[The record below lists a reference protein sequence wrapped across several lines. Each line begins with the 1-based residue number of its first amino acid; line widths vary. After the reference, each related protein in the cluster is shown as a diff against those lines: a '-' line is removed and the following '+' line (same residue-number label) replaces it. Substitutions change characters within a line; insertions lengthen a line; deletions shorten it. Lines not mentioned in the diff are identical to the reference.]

1 MKAFQKYASDG
12 YVVARSAIP
21 QPLVSNL
28 ATTFYKQGKTCMDP
42 LLRQGGK
49 VEPHD
54 FDAAGFMTAALLDPH
69 TNRNPKVASF
79 RQAILD
85 LACSGEML
93 RALHDVTL
101 WPKHGLYQIMIFE
114 QSITPPHQDCY
125 YLDSYPAGCM
135 TAAWVAL
142 EDIDPTATRFF
153 VVPGSQDF
161 ERDVSEDEIWGSEGR
176 YMDWMTEILKEQ
188 FGDNVAIPEMKAGDV
203 LFWNSR
209 LIHGSLA
216 GTNPDRSR
224 LSLTAHYVPDGFGF
238 GKVNNPNLLPA
249 PHKLVEG
256 RPISYLDHQTISQ
269 PLIMKRLVS
278 ASRRRLPA
286 ALAVGGLLVG
296 AGLWE
301 RKKRSSQ
308 SRPTA

>member
-12 YVVARSAIP
+12 YLVARSAIP

-28 ATTFYKQGKTCMDP
+28 VTAFYDEVKTCMEP
-42 LLRQGGK
+42 LLRMSTK
-49 VEPHD
+49 KFEPHH
-54 FDAAGFMTAALLDPH
+54 FDAAGFMTEPLLNPH
-69 TNRNPKVASF
+69 ITRNRKLASF

-93 RALHDVTL
+93 RALHNATL

-114 QSITPPHQDCY
+114 QSTTPPHQDWY
-125 YLDSYPAGCM
+125 FLDTYPPGCM

-161 ERDVSEDEIWGSEGR
+161 ERTEDSIPR
-176 YMDWMTEILKEQ
+176 YMEAMTEIFKKQ
-188 FGDNVAIPEMKAGDV
+188 YTDNVVIPDMKVGDV

-216 GTNPDRSR
+216 GTNPTRSR
-224 LSLTAHYVPDGFGF
+224 LSLTAHYIPDGFGF
-238 GKVNNPNLLPA
+238 GHRNNPNYLPQ
-249 PHKLVEG
+249 PHKLVKG
-256 RPISYLDHQTISQ
+256 RPISYLDDHIPGPPT
-269 PLIMKRLVS
+269 MKRL
-278 ASRRRLPA
+278 ASRIRRFSVRQKNRFFRPRS
-286 ALAVGGLLVG
+286 GS
-296 AGLWE
+296 AGQEADL
-301 RKKRSSQ
+301 
-308 SRPTA
+308 